1 VDLSA
6 WRVQIRPE
14 VSFARKLLRTFFE
27 MGDKD
32 SNGETTDGSDVD
44 TETRCARAVRG
55 RLRAENVEEKED
67 TMSVQLALRS
77 ARRSGRAVGR
87 ATRKGD
93 ERNP

>member
-1 VDLSA
+1 MTLSA

-27 MGDKD
+27 MGGRRFERGKD
-32 SNGETTDGSDVD
+32 RYGNVD
-44 TETRCARAVRG
+44 TQTRRARAVRG
-55 RLRAENVEEKED
+55 RLRAENVDEKED
-67 TMSVQLALRS
+67 AMSVQLALRS

-87 ATRKGD
+87 AARKGD